1 METNQTNNSCNQ
13 PSIFR
18 HVVAIPFPGR
28 GHVNPMLSLCHSLL
42 QSHSNLLI
50 SIILTEEWARLVSL
64 PSHPNLRLATISNV
78 LPSEAERG
86 FRYAEFV
93 EAVLTLMGGPVDK
106 AIEEMDPAV
115 DLLIADLLLPWVPEI
130 GRRRRVNVAAFWPQ
144 SASAFLA
151 LLQFK
156 RAESGETESND
167 KAKDALRYLP
177 RGSSTHLLDFSKSK
191 GMHSKFLQVISWYPF
206 SQALL
211 FNSFNDI
218 EPQSLQTLAS
228 EISVPIYPIGP
239 LLPLPLITLGNS
251 YPDYLK
257 WLNKYPENSVLYVS
271 LGSFLSLSDNELKEL
286 TLGLMLSGHPFIWA
300 IHGTSSLRVVN
311 ESLKGY
317 DKGLIV
323 PWCDQYTV
331 LSHRSIGG
339 FLTHCG
345 WNSTLEALKCG
356 LPMIVYP
363 LMWDQYPN
371 AKMVVEDWRV
381 GLSVK
386 SSGEDDVLKR
396 EEIAS
401 VVRKLMDF
409 DACERKEIIEKVKEM
424 KEKFAVVL
432 ETENG
437 GSRLAVKCIVQ
448 DLIMHGDNVSRKR

>member
-13 PSIFR
+13 ASIFQ
-18 HVVAIPFPGR
+18 HVVVIPVPGR
-28 GHVNPMLSLCHSLL
+28 GHVNPMLSLCHTLL

-86 FRYAEFV
+86 SRYAEFI
-93 EAVLTLMGGPVDK
+93 ESVLTLMGGPVDK
-106 AIEEMDPAV
+106 AIEEMDPPV
-115 DLLIADLLLPWVPEI
+115 DLLIADLLLPWVAEI
-130 GRRRRVNVAAFWPQ
+130 GRRRRVKVVAFFPQ

-156 RAESGETESND
+156 RAESGEKTESND

-177 RGSSTHLLDFSKSK
+177 RGSSTHLLDLSKSK
-191 GMHSKFLQVISWYPF
+191 GMHSKFLQVISWYPL

-211 FNSFNDI
+211 FNSFNDL

-239 LLPLPLITLGNS
+239 LLPLITLGNS

-257 WLNKYPENSVLYVS
+257 WLNTYPENTVLYVS
-271 LGSFLSLSDNELKEL
+271 LGSFLPLSDNELKEV

-300 IHGTSSLRVVN
+300 IHGTSSLRVAN
-311 ESLKGY
+311 ESLKDY

-331 LSHRSIGG
+331 LSHRSVGG

-363 LMWDQYPN
+363 LLWDQYPN

-386 SSGEDDVLKR
+386 SSEEDDVLKR

-401 VVRKLMDF
+401 VVQKIMDF
-409 DACERKEIIEKVKEM
+409 SACERKEIIEKVKEM
-424 KEKFAVVL
+424 KERFAGVL

-448 DLIMHGDNVSRKR
+448 DLLMHGDNVSSKR